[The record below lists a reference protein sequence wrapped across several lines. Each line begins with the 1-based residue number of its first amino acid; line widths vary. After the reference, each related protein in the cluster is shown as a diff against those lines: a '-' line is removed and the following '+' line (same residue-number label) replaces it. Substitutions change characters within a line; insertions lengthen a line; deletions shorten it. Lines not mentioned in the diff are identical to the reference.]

1 LARMD
6 FYGIR
11 LIGFNNDNGRKLLF
25 TLGLILIVIAFRVAA
40 EGIAR
45 WAMGGRQNER
55 FRFWLSQGTN
65 LAAAAIVIL
74 GILSIW
80 FDDPTRLTTAAG
92 LVTAGLA
99 FALQKVVTSVA
110 GYFVILR
117 SSVFT
122 VGDRILMA
130 GVRGDVIR
138 LGFIQTTI
146 MEMGQPPGE
155 RPDDPRV
162 WVKSRQFTGRIV
174 TVTNDKIFDTPVFNY
189 TREFPY
195 LWEEI
200 TVPVGYKSDRGK
212 AERILLKAAGRH
224 AVKIDEID
232 DESIERMKD
241 HFFVTRSSLEPRVYL
256 RLTDNWIELS
266 TRFLA
271 REHGSREMKDAMS
284 REILSEFEAA
294 DISIASATFEII
306 GLPPVQ
312 VNASMEDAERPV

>member
-1 LARMD
+1 
-6 FYGIR
+6 
-11 LIGFNNDNGRKLLF
+11 
-25 TLGLILIVIAFRVAA
+25 
-40 EGIAR
+40 
-45 WAMGGRQNER
+45 
-55 FRFWLSQGTN
+55 
-65 LAAAAIVIL
+65 
-74 GILSIW
+74 
-80 FDDPTRLTTAAG
+80 
-92 LVTAGLA
+92 VTAGLA

>member
-1 LARMD
+1 LS
-6 FYGIR
+6 GE
-11 LIGFNNDNGRKLLF
+11 NGRKLLL
-25 TLGLILIVIAFRVAA
+25 TVALILLVVALRAGA
-40 EGIAR
+40 EAIAR
-45 WAMGGRQNER
+45 YFMAGRRKER
-55 FRFWLSQGTN
+55 LRFWLSQTTK
-65 LAAAAIVIL
+65 LLAAAIVVL
-74 GILSIW
+74 GILSVW

-117 SSVFT
+117 SRVFT

-138 LGFIQTTI
+138 LSFIQTTI

-174 TVTNDKIFDTPVFNY
+174 TVTNDKVFDTPIYNY

-200 TVPVGYKSDRGK
+200 TIPIEFTADRNR
-212 AERILLKAAGRH
+212 AERIILKAAERH
-224 AVKIDEID
+224 ALQAQDIGD
-232 DESIERMKD
+232 DSLDRIRD
-241 HFFVTRSSLEPRVYL
+241 HFFVTEESLEPRVYL
-256 RLTDNWIELS
+256 RLTDNWIELAV
-266 TRFLA
+266 RFLA
-271 REHGSREMKDAMS
+271 REHGSREMKDVMS
-284 REILSEFEAA
+284 REILCEFESAG
-294 DISIASATFEII
+294 ISIASTTMGIVSFPRVAVSVEHSDGKDKTRE
-306 GLPPVQ
+306 GSAVPRT
-312 VNASMEDAERPV
+312 N